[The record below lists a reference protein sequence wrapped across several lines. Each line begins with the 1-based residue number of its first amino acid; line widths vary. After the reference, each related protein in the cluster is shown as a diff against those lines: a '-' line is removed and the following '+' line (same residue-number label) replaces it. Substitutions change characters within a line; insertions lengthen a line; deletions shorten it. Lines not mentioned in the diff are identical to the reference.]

1 MSILFFTNYNRYL
14 KTHEA
19 FKLDFL
25 KKMADNFGFKFFVR
39 VLDDVDFNRYDYP
52 GFYFTTVNPSR
63 EILKIQIDEIIS
75 KLKPKK
81 VVNFLEKFFPFQLVE
96 SDAER
101 IYFVRSCAA
110 KLLQILYKYNDGTEF
125 STRAISHYELLAKHE
140 KKLLNS
146 SHRYFTTSINSVN
159 SVLELYGINCELC
172 MEYINPTKYI
182 QLEYGNNINKVYN
195 IGRRDFQKGLQ
206 FVKSPLKVEF
216 LSIGKKEVDQDEC
229 VVPNIKLID
238 VLDFNDYKKIIQDCV
253 YGIYPSIWESNG
265 YAVQECLAMGKI
277 PIVQLG
283 SGGNERNLTSDNSFV
298 IDFDQR
304 KTDWESIIHSNSNYK
319 IMQENARNTITYE
332 MYKNSFD
339 KFINKI
345 TL

>member
-1 MSILFFTNYNRYL
+1 MSVLFFTNYNRYL

-19 FKLDFL
+19 FKLDLL
-25 KKMADNFGFKFFVR
+25 KKWGDEFGFKFFVR
-39 VLDDVDFNRYDYP
+39 ILDDVEINLNDYP
-52 GFYFTTVNPSR
+52 NFYFTTVSPSR
-63 EILKIQIDEIIS
+63 EQLKQQIDEAIS
-75 KLKPKK
+75 KYKPKK
-81 VVNFLEKFFPFQLVE
+81 VVNFLEKFFPFELVE

-110 KLLQILYKYNDGTEF
+110 KLLQTLYKYNDGSDF
-125 STRAISHYELLAKHE
+125 SARAITHYESLANHE

-146 SHRYFTTSINSVN
+146 SHRYLTTSINSVN
-159 SVLELYGINCELC
+159 SVFELYGITCELC
-172 MEYINPTKYI
+172 LEYINPTKYNK
-182 QLEYGNNINKVYN
+182 LSFGDNLNKVYN

-206 FVKSPLKVEF
+206 FVKPPITLEF

-229 VVPNIKLID
+229 VVEGIKLMD
-238 VLDFNDYKKIIQDCV
+238 VLDFEDYKEIIKDCV

-283 SGGNERNLTSDNSFV
+283 SGGNERNLTSENSFV
-298 IDFDQR
+298 IDFNQQ
-304 KTDWESIIHSNSNYK
+304 KTDWESIIKTNSKYK
-319 IMQENARNTITYE
+319 EMQENARNTITYE

-339 KFINKI
+339 KFIDKI
-345 TL
+345 TS